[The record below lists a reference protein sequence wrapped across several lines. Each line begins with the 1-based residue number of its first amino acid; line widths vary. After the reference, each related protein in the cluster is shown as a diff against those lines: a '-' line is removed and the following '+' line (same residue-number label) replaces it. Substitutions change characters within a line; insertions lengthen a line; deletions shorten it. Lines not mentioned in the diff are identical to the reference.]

1 MISVNLTVEQLE
13 SIHCALFFMAQYH
26 EDDYYA
32 DEHNP
37 DSAQAAAE
45 SHQIRLAAL
54 DVVEETLGKTL
65 ELVPAADL
73 VPEKFYLVDRSEMH
87 CGGLERVLAG
97 PFYTQEEC
105 RAERIGWHDGRYI
118 VTLYIPANRLQ
129 A

>member
-26 EDDYYA
+26 EDDRYG
-32 DEHNP
+32 DEESP

-45 SHQIRLAAL
+45 DQQIRLTAL
-54 DVVEETLGKTL
+54 DVVEETLGKVL

-73 VPEKFYLVDRSEMH
+73 LPGKFYLLDRSELH
-87 CGGLERVLAG
+87 CGGLERVFAG
-97 PFYTQEEC
+97 PFDTQEEC
-105 RAERIGWHDGRYI
+105 RAERIGLHDGRHI
-118 VTLYIPANRLQ
+118 VTLYVPNDKLQ

>member
-26 EDDYYA
+26 DESEDLDDDGTA
-32 DEHNP
+32 I
-37 DSAQAAAE
+37 AAVAE
-45 SHQIRLAAL
+45 DQQIRLTAL
-54 DVVEETLGKTL
+54 DVVERTLGKVL

-97 PFYTQEEC
+97 PFDTQEEC
-105 RAERIGWHDGRYI
+105 RAERIGWHDGRRI
-118 VTLYIPANRLQ
+118 VVLYVPANRLD